1 MAITAEEL
9 RVLVSA
15 QDDASSTLAGIGNI
29 MDDLGSNAL
38 GMGKNFQAGLSTA
51 QMAIVGFAGAS
62 AIGIAFATYQAAQF
76 EKEMQIVSATSD
88 VTGAELK
95 KVGEEA
101 MTLGQKYGVSA
112 TEMAKGLQ
120 VLGRAG
126 VESSVQMKVL
136 ESALEMS
143 KLEDMPVEEASE
155 NLVNIVKMY
164 GDSLDNVER
173 YSNALVHGS
182 KISTVSISDLM
193 EAMKFAGGDA
203 KTLGWSMENLVA
215 TFSTLGE
222 QGLDAQMVGTT
233 MRGVLGMLIK

>member
-136 ESALEMS
+136 ES
-143 KLEDMPVEEASE
+143 K
-155 NLVNIVKMY
+155 
-164 GDSLDNVER
+164 R
-173 YSNALVHGS
+173 
-182 KISTVSISDLM
+182 
-193 EAMKFAGGDA
+193 
-203 KTLGWSMENLVA
+203 
-215 TFSTLGE
+215 
-222 QGLDAQMVGTT
+222 
-233 MRGVLGMLIK
+233 R